1 MVIVDQI
8 TTNTPYGGYRTAVDL
23 TIVEAWN
30 LWWSGNQL
38 TDHTLYGVS
47 ILWLSRAGKLLTFLA
62 GVTIVLDAIGPER
75 LRAYADRVKHTGRH
89 RSQMWREFPVTTRL
103 LYVGIIASS
112 VLSLTSALLI
122 VLYDGEP
129 VWLFFAWWGIAGIV
143 LFLFD
148 FLSIT
153 GRAAQAA
160 AWVLE
165 HDRLDRTV
173 RAIAVPLFLTG
184 FVLDVLA
191 A

>member
-75 LRAYADRVKHTGRH
+75 LRAYAVSMSG
-89 RSQMWREFPVTTRL
+89 
-103 LYVGIIASS
+103 ASW
-112 VLSLTSALLI
+112 
-122 VLYDGEP
+122 Y
-129 VWLFFAWWGIAGIV
+129 
-143 LFLFD
+143 
-148 FLSIT
+148 
-153 GRAAQAA
+153 AAS
-160 AWVLE
+160 
-165 HDRLDRTV
+165 
-173 RAIAVPLFLTG
+173 
-184 FVLDVLA
+184 
-191 A
+191 